1 MLRTLQ
7 TSISDPSAYAVNRVQ
22 HDDLLYCNTINYGRA
37 LFDVYLPN
45 CRPVTKQNSQAE
57 PAKFNVNFMRTTTD
71 SVHLLCCI
79 WSSSSCNKDG
89 IQPRAAS
96 TEFCL
101 VSTLPPVFD
110 PYTLPL
116 QNVVDRLKVLRFPEI
131 AVYIL
136 DSRADR
142 SDKSLPQNSAL
153 LQVGI
158 HFEGN
163 QASSFDAICRISM
176 TNYRPLSLNRF

>member
-131 AVYIL
+131 AVYSTHGQIGQINPCL
-136 DSRADR
+136 KTVPYCR
-142 SDKSLPQNSAL
+142 
-153 LQVGI
+153 QVYI
-158 HFEGN
+158 
-163 QASSFDAICRISM
+163 SKAI
-176 TNYRPLSLNRF
+176 RPVQLMPNVA